1 MKRQLRVLLAEDE
14 ASLGSILKETL
25 EDRGM
30 TVTHCLDG
38 ESALQLFHS
47 EVPDILVLD
56 VMMPKI
62 DGFTV
67 ASEIRKTN
75 REVPILFLTAKTQT
89 KDVVAGFKLGG
100 NDYLKK
106 PFSLEELIVRILA
119 LGMKLEEETDKK
131 LISIGNYSF
140 NHIKQQLNLGDYSIT
155 LTHRESELLY
165 FLCVNRNAILK
176 RDYILKKLWGE
187 SDFFTARS
195 MDVYISKLR
204 KKLKEDPSV
213 EIINVR
219 GIGYKLIC

>member
-38 ESALQLFHS
+38 ESALQLFQS

-67 ASEIRKTN
+67 ASEIRKIN

-155 LTHRESELLY
+155 LTHRESELL
-165 FLCVNRNAILK
+165 
-176 RDYILKKLWGE
+176 
-187 SDFFTARS
+187 
-195 MDVYISKLR
+195 
-204 KKLKEDPSV
+204 
-213 EIINVR
+213 
-219 GIGYKLIC
+219 

>member
-1 MKRQLRVLLAEDE
+1 MKSFTQALL
-14 ASLGSILKETL
+14 KT
-25 EDRGM
+25 
-30 TVTHCLDG
+30 
-38 ESALQLFHS
+38 AL
-47 EVPDILVLD
+47 IW
-56 VMMPKI
+56 
-62 DGFTV
+62 
-67 ASEIRKTN
+67 
-75 REVPILFLTAKTQT
+75 
-89 KDVVAGFKLGG
+89 
-100 NDYLKK
+100 
-106 PFSLEELIVRILA
+106 LA
-119 LGMKLEEETDKK
+119 LIIALPNVNAQEETDKK